1 MPTAVYIFSVCTF
14 AFGLS
19 EFVVAGLVSAMADSL
34 HARIEAVGTAIA
46 AYAFGAAIGAPI
58 LTALVAHWRDRRILA
73 CAMAILAVGSVLMSL
88 SATLPI
94 LLGVRFAVGL
104 AHGVFMAVASDAAT
118 RLVDPT
124 RAGRAVAVVWI
135 GLTLALAL
143 GVPLGTF
150 LGSVWSWRVVF
161 LAIGVLA
168 LVGLGGLLCCMP
180 GRSNPPQPDTQS
192 GSQAGPLAG
201 QGPSRR
207 GSVPP
212 RPQAGSGMA
221 AGLRAIAHP
230 RMLATAGVGALV
242 SVATFCFFTYV
253 SPYLLQVTGVSVR
266 QLSTAMLLFGV
277 FSIGGNLL
285 GGYLVDRMD
294 PDRAA
299 MLALAALVAT
309 LLALYPLRASSWAV
323 LVLAG
328 ALGLVFF
335 CIVTVLTLRLLK
347 QAQHYVPAFTA
358 VAAGLNIASFNLG
371 TAVGGG
377 LGSLTIAWVGLPVL
391 PLAGAV
397 AALVAM
403 IALWRQSGGAGSTR
417 MA

>member
-1 MPTAVYIFSVCTF
+1 MPVAVYLFSVCTF

-19 EFVVAGLVSAMADSL
+19 EFVVAGLVSAMADGL
-34 HARIEAVGTAIA
+34 HARIEAVGSAIA
-46 AYAFGAAIGAPI
+46 AYAFGAAIGAPLI
-58 LTALVAHWRDRRILA
+58 TALVSHWRDRRILG
-73 CAMAILAVGSVLMSL
+73 CAMAVLAMGSALMSV

-94 LLGVRFAVGL
+94 LLVVRFVVGL

-118 RLVDPT
+118 RLVDEA

-161 LAIGVLA
+161 AAIGGLA
-168 LVGLGGLLCCMP
+168 LVGMAGLWWCMP
-180 GRSNPPQPDTQS
+180 ANDAGAQSPQK
-192 GSQAGPLAG
+192 
-201 QGPSRR
+201 
-207 GSVPP
+207 
-212 RPQAGSGMA
+212 RPGAW

-230 RMLATAGVGALV
+230 RMLMTAGVGALV
-242 SVATFCFFTYV
+242 SVATFCFFTFI
-253 SPYLLQVTGVSVR
+253 SPYLLQLSGADVTW
-266 QLSTAMLLFGV
+266 LSTAMLLFGL
-277 FSIGGNLL
+277 FSIAGNLL
-285 GGYLVDRMD
+285 GGYLVDKMD

-299 MLALAALVAT
+299 LLALTGLAAT
-309 LLALYPLRASSWAV
+309 LLGLYLARHSAWMVAG
-323 LVLAG
+323 LAG

-347 QAQHYVPAFTA
+347 LAQRHAPQSTA

-377 LGSLTIAWVGLPVL
+377 LGSLTIAWAGLPAL
-391 PLAGAV
+391 PLMGAV
-397 AALVAM
+397 AAGAAMVAVW
-403 IALWRQSGGAGSTR
+403 LQSSQRRVRQAT
-417 MA
+417 

>member
-1 MPTAVYIFSVCTF
+1 MPIAVYLFSVCTF

-46 AYAFGAAIGAPI
+46 AYAFGAAIGAPL
-58 LTALVAHWRDRRILA
+58 LTAWVAHWRDRRILA
-73 CAMAILAVGSVLMSL
+73 CAMATLAVGSGLMSV
-88 SATLPI
+88 SATLPV

-118 RLVDPT
+118 RLVEPA

-135 GLTLALAL
+135 GLTVALAL

-180 GRSNPPQPDTQS
+180 GRSTPPQPDAQS
-192 GSQAGPLAG
+192 GSQPGQLAG

-212 RPQAGSGMA
+212 RPQAGSGMT

-230 RMLATAGVGALV
+230 RMLMTAGVGALV

-253 SPYLLQVTGVSVR
+253 SPYLLQVTGAGVR
-266 QLSTAMLLFGV
+266 QLSTAMLLFGL

-285 GGYLVDRMD
+285 GGYLADRMD

-309 LLALYPLRASSWAV
+309 MLALFQFRASSWAV
-323 LVLAG
+323 LALAG
-328 ALGLVFF
+328 VLGLVFF

-377 LGSLTIAWVGLPVL
+377 LGSLTIAWAGLPVL
-391 PLAGAV
+391 PLAGAA
-397 AALVAM
+397 AALAAM
-403 IALWRQSGGAGSTR
+403 TALWWQSTCADITR
-417 MA
+417 TA